1 VMDREPTEC
10 GCGSVMTTSS
20 EGHMGQIDGGS
31 RRIQARQRSSS
42 AGRPGLDA
50 PGGCWIECRS
60 WIGGDQGS
68 FFFR

>member
-20 EGHMGQIDGGS
+20 EGHTGQIDGGS

-42 AGRPGLDA
+42 AGRPGEMLLA
-50 PGGCWIECRS
+50 AA
-60 WIGGDQGS
+60 GS
-68 FFFR
+68 SAEAGSVEIRVPFFR